1 MSAAP
6 SDARPSRRDRL
17 RSATLREITEAGRAQ
32 LRTVGPQGLTL
43 SAVARELGMTAPAL
57 YRYVDGVD
65 GLLTLLIAEGYAD
78 LADHVEQARD
88 AVPTDD
94 PGGRFDAA
102 AYALREWAL
111 ADRAQFGLLFGTPLP
126 GYHAPEDGAT
136 SVGAHRAA
144 GVVWQVLVEAH
155 AAGRLGPPL
164 VTEVEVD
171 ALPMLE
177 DEHSGALL
185 TLPVETRA
193 AGWVALSLLL
203 GSVAVEVFGHMPACS
218 GTTARAV
225 FAAKVQV
232 ARCVVGLP
240 APR

>member
-1 MSAAP
+1 MSAGPA
-6 SDARPSRRDRL
+6 DTRPSRRDRL
-17 RSATLREITEAGRAQ
+17 RSATLREITDAGRAQ

-78 LADHVEQARD
+78 LASSVERELA
-88 AVPTDD
+88 AVPADD

-102 AYALREWAL
+102 AHGLRTWAL
-111 ADRAQFGLLFGTPLP
+111 AEPAQFGLLFGSPLP
-126 GYHAPEDGAT
+126 GYRAPEDGPT
-136 SVGAHRAA
+136 TRGAQRAA
-144 GVVWQVLVEAH
+144 GVVWQVLLEAH
-155 AAGRLGPPL
+155 RQGRLGAPL
-164 VTEVEVD
+164 VTDVAEG

-185 TLPVETRA
+185 ALPVETRA

-203 GSVAVEVFGHMPACS
+203 GAVAVEVFGHMPECS
-218 GTTARAV
+218 GPTARAV
-225 FAAKVQV
+225 FETKVQV
-232 ARCVVGLP
+232 ARCIVGLP

>member
-1 MSAAP
+1 MSASP

-78 LADHVEQARD
+78 LSGHVERARD
-88 AVPTDD
+88 AVPADD

-102 AYALREWAL
+102 AHALRTWAL
-111 ADRAQFGLLFGTPLP
+111 GDRAQFGLLFGSPLP
-126 GYHAPEDGAT
+126 GYHAPEDGPT
-136 SVGAHRAA
+136 TVGAHRAA
-144 GVVWQVLVEAH
+144 GVVWQVLLEAH
-155 AAGRLGPPL
+155 SAGLLGAPL
-164 VTEVEVD
+164 VTDVAAD
-171 ALPMLE
+171 ALPLLE
-177 DEHSGALL
+177 DSHSGALL
-185 TLPVETRA
+185 ALPVETRA

-203 GSVAVEVFGHMPACS
+203 GAVAVEVFGHMPACS
-218 GTTARAV
+218 GPTARAV
-225 FAAKVQV
+225 FEAKVQV